1 MSSCSIFLSLTFT
14 RYGRVDGESSTEGYE
29 GQIEV
34 GGFGWGLGRLSA
46 RDHEQAAKKEE
57 KTVRKGIREVLLAS
71 QGIDPETGMRVEET
85 EEKRNSRA
93 QSAHDRLIS
102 RTTVSGSQMSLKEF
116 SFIKRFDLSSTV
128 MLSALNSQDE
138 IKEACFTV
146 LRFGQPSKD
155 STVLHSPIYTVKLR
169 RGRVAA
175 LTMAVQSE
183 GNAGWALVDTV
194 AFKYRSVDVEYFP
207 VPKAEAARPVGK
219 VPAKSIGRGAAPPA
233 PPGSIAPTRQ
243 AGIPFSY
250 NGP

>member
-14 RYGRVDGESSTEGYE
+14 RYGRVDGESKTDGYE

-34 GGFGWGLGRLSA
+34 GGFDWNFGRPNSNTDRA
-46 RDHEQAAKKEE
+46 SFEKAEREFEE
-57 KTVRKGIREVLLAS
+57 KRQANQDAIDT
-71 QGIDPETGMRVEET
+71 GIDPSTGKEMAAGDLFKLRREMLG
-85 EEKRNSRA
+85 KRILPSSN
-93 QSAHDRLIS
+93 Q
-102 RTTVSGSQMSLKEF
+102 VSLKEF
-116 SFIKRFDLSSTV
+116 NFTKRFDLSSTV
-128 MLSALNSQDE
+128 MLNALNSQDE
-138 IKEACFTV
+138 IKEALFTV

-169 RGRVAA
+169 RGRVSA

-183 GNAGWALVDTV
+183 GNAGWALIDTV

-207 VPKAEAARPVGK
+207 VPKADATKPAAK
-219 VPAKSIGRGAAPPA
+219 TPAKSIGRGAAPPA
-233 PPGSIAPTRQ
+233 PPGPVAPTRQ

>member
-1 MSSCSIFLSLTFT
+1 MSSCSIFLSLTFA
-14 RYGRVDGESSTEGYE
+14 RYGRVDGESKTEGYE

-34 GGFGWGLGRLSA
+34 GGFDWNFGRPNSNTDRA
-46 RDHEQAAKKEE
+46 SHEKAERDFEASRQANQDA
-57 KTVRKGIREVLLAS
+57 IDS
-71 QGIDPETGMRVEET
+71 GIDPRTGKEMSGPDLFKLRREMLS
-85 EEKRNSRA
+85 KRIVASSNQVA
-93 QSAHDRLIS
+93 
-102 RTTVSGSQMSLKEF
+102 LKEF
-116 SFIKRFDLSSTV
+116 NFTKRFDLSSTV

-138 IKEACFTV
+138 IKEALFTV

-169 RGRVAA
+169 RGRVSA

-194 AFKYRSVDVEYFP
+194 AFKFRSVDVEYFP
-207 VPKAEAARPVGK
+207 VPKAEPAGPAAKK
-219 VPAKSIGRGAAPPA
+219 VPAKTIGGPPAPPA
-233 PPGSIAPTRQ
+233 PPGTIVASRQ

>member
-1 MSSCSIFLSLTFT
+1 MSSCSIFLNLTFV
-14 RYGRVDGESSTEGYE
+14 RYGRVDGESKTDGYE

-34 GGFGWGLGRLSA
+34 GGFDWSFGRPNSNTDRA
-46 RDHEQAAKKEE
+46 AHEKAEREFAVSRQANQDAID
-57 KTVRKGIREVLLAS
+57 T
-71 QGIDPETGMRVEET
+71 GIDPRTGKELSGAERF
-85 EEKRNSRA
+85 
-93 QSAHDRLIS
+93 QLIKTMTGKLIVPS
-102 RTTVSGSQMSLKEF
+102 SNQVSLKEF
-116 SFIKRFDLSSTV
+116 NFTKRFDLSSTV

-146 LRFGQPSKD
+146 LRFGATTKD

-169 RGRVAA
+169 RGRVSA

-183 GNAGWALVDTV
+183 GSAGWALVDTV

-233 PPGSIAPTRQ
+233 PPGSIAPPRQ
-243 AGIPFSY
+243 AGIPFTY

>member
-1 MSSCSIFLSLTFT
+1 MSSCSIFLSLTFV
-14 RYGRVDGESSTEGYE
+14 RYGRVDGESRTEGYE

-34 GGFGWGLGRLSA
+34 GGFDWNFGRPNSNTDRA
-46 RDHEQAAKKEE
+46 SSEKAEREFEKNRQANQDAID
-57 KTVRKGIREVLLAS
+57 T
-71 QGIDPETGMRVEET
+71 GIDPSTGKELASGDLFKLRRDMLS
-85 EEKRNSRA
+85 KRILPSSN
-93 QSAHDRLIS
+93 Q
-102 RTTVSGSQMSLKEF
+102 VSLKEF
-116 SFIKRFDLSSTV
+116 NFTKRFDLSSTV

-169 RGRVAA
+169 RGRVSA

-207 VPKAEAARPVGK
+207 LPKAAPAGPAAKK
-219 VPAKSIGRGAAPPA
+219 VPAKTIGGPPAPPA
-233 PPGSIAPTRQ
+233 PPGTIVASKQ
-243 AGIPFSY
+243 AGIPFTY